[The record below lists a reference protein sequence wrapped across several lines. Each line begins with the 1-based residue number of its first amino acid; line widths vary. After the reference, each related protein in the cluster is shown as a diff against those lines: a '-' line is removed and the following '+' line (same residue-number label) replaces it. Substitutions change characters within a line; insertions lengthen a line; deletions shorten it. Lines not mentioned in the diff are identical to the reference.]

1 MFDNLKEFVKNIGIT
16 GLMNIKKVENGIL
29 TQSSD
34 LK

>member
-16 GLMNIKKVENGIL
+16 GLIKVNKVENGIL
-29 TQSSD
+29 TQSRD

>member
-1 MFDNLKEFVKNIGIT
+1 MFDNLKEFVKNIGI
-16 GLMNIKKVENGIL
+16 GLMNTKKVENGIL